1 MEMLDF
7 KMDAIKV
14 ISSQAKANETQDI
27 KIVRQIFNDNSIT
40 DQNINELINNIFSS
54 CDITINFHPDRF
66 SNNGKLII
74 DNLIDDCKYHNQF
87 VTGTSN
93 GGRTAYPGGDRDI
106 WEKGLFQGVY
116 HRDDVNVLT
125 RPKYGALN
133 LLNYLDGASPRFGSC
148 FFTLKKHV
156 ADRCTYAFGDSSA
169 NPEFL
174 GTRDAFISVFKAILL
189 DIQKTNKLLNH
200 DDFNIRKAMDY
211 FNLMKNELNT
221 LGRNLDDCIE
231 THIHGYIDL
240 YNDIDSFFV
249 DESFKDS
256 EIFKQIH
263 FLVKKFNI
271 NLQWIPLRK
280 VSYEDITDDFRGP
293 MAKII
298 AERVINVFG
307 DNSKYIT
314 AALIGKAS
322 RFTIINPEA
331 WSDLGTEYD
340 LFQNIKKLWH
350 TVAYFG

>member
-1 MEMLDF
+1 MEMPDF
-7 KMDAIKV
+7 KTDAIRV
-14 ISSQAKANETQDI
+14 ISAQAKTNETQDI
-27 KIVRQIFNDNSIT
+27 KIIRQIFNDNTIT
-40 DQNINELINNIFSS
+40 DKNINEIINNIFYN

-74 DNLIDDCKYHNQF
+74 DNLIEDCKYHNQF

-116 HRDDVNVLT
+116 HKDDVNVFK

-156 ADRCTYAFGDSSA
+156 ADRCTYAFGDSST

-174 GTRDAFISVFKAILL
+174 GTRNAFISVFKAILL
-189 DIQKTNKLLNH
+189 DVQKTNKLLNH
-200 DDFNIRKAMDY
+200 DNFDIIKTISY
-211 FNLMKNELNT
+211 FNSMKNKLYI

-231 THIHGYIDL
+231 THIHGEIDL

-249 DESFKDS
+249 DESYKDGD
-256 EIFKQIH
+256 INNQIY
-263 FLVKKFNI
+263 FLAKKFHI

-293 MAKII
+293 MTKII
-298 AERVINVFG
+298 AERVINVFS

-314 AALIGKAS
+314 ADLIGQAS
-322 RFTIINPEA
+322 RFTTQNPEA
-331 WSDLGTEYD
+331 WSDLGTDYD